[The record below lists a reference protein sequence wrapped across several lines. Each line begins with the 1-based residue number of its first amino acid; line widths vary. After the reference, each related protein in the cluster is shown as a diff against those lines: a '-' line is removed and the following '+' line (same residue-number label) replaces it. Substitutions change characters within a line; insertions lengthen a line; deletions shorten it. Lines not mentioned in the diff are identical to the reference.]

1 MVRVACIAILGV
13 VTLTTMACSREASEP
28 AKATM
33 NAPSATPPAVVVP
46 STPTPPVTES
56 ATATGTAKDSPAT
69 DPKATLSKEDES
81 KAMPMAAHGNN
92 HSSPSLEAPK
102 TK

>member
-1 MVRVACIAILGV
+1 MVRVACLAILGV
-13 VTLTTMACSREASEP
+13 VTLTTAACSKEAPAP
-28 AKATM
+28 AKASVS
-33 NAPSATPPAVVVP
+33 APSTTPPAVVLP
-46 STPTPPVTES
+46 STPTPPVSGS
-56 ATATGTAKDSPAT
+56 ASAAGTAKDSPAT
-69 DPKATLSKEDES
+69 DPKGTLSKEDES